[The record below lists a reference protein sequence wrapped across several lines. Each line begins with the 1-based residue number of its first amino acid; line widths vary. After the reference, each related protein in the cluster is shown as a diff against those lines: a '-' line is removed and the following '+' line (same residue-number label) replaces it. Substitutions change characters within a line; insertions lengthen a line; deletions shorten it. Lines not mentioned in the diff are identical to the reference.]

1 MRARNCQ
8 LAVATHIGGPDNEIP
23 EQMTDPANSLPK
35 GAHRVRHEH
44 GRLNAFEVFLWAKAR
59 MERGESGSIIR
70 LGDGEGAFL
79 GYPTITNRRVVDEY
93 LLRWLRTKSIDE
105 ADVLYLVD
113 ALKSAV
119 RSADI
124 VGLPR
129 GKQLA
134 HRIYRVVP
142 EAIEAFELMNNAAL
156 STHAAL
162 HRLLQ
167 HALLFRPL
175 LQNTAFLGLISC
187 RRIADELQRIFNID
201 ETCWYGVKGEDVTH
215 FTEAT
220 EDTPGDV
227 ETVHYP
233 DGYYELR
240 DTLQV
245 PFPGALFLVGAG
257 AFGKIYCQWIKELGG
272 VAIDIGSLFDSWAGV
287 GRVGLGPG
295 IHIRS
300 LAVYDEYPRITR
312 QAAVKRYNSLV
323 EQFSLDVPQATT
335 STGYYARLP
344 EFW

>member
-1 MRARNCQ
+1 
-8 LAVATHIGGPDNEIP
+8 
-23 EQMTDPANSLPK
+23 MTDQANSLPME
-35 GAHRVRHEH
+35 ARQVRREDS
-44 GRLNAFEVFLWAKAR
+44 RLNAFEVFLWAKTR
-59 MERGESGSIIR
+59 MERRESGSIIR

-79 GYPTITNRRVVDEY
+79 GYKTITNRRDVDEY

-105 ADVLYLVD
+105 VDVLYLVD

-134 HRIYRVVP
+134 HRIYRAVP
-142 EAIEAFELMNNAAL
+142 EAIEAFELMSNAAL

-175 LQNTAFLGLISC
+175 LQNAAFLGLISC
-187 RRIADELQRIFNID
+187 RGIADELQRIFDID
-201 ETCWYGVKGEDVTH
+201 ETRWYGVKGEDVTR
-215 FTEAT
+215 FTDAT
-220 EDTPGDV
+220 EDAPGDV

-287 GRVGLGPG
+287 GRVGIGRG
-295 IHIRS
+295 THIRS
-300 LAVYDEYPRITR
+300 LAVYDEHPRVTR
-312 QAAVKRYNSLV
+312 QAAFQRYNDPIAQLA
-323 EQFSLDVPQATT
+323 LDVPQATK
-335 STGYYARLP
+335 SAGYYARLP